1 MPLVN
6 IGHGPIASETCRV
19 ERRIVDVEVRRCVNR
34 LTVRMVRNQREMIR
48 KAPFDFKNP
57 ALIKRGGQ
65 RTIHIVLQDR
75 VRRIGEAKRGIGYA
89 SRRSPVLEGKTI
101 GWEAI
106 CSSACNDRGARQ

>member
-1 MPLVN
+1 MQLVK
-6 IGHGPIASETCRV
+6 IGHRQIASETCRV
-19 ERRIVDVEVRRCVNR
+19 ERRLVAVEVRRFVNR
-34 LTVRMVRNQREMIR
+34 FAPRIVRDQREMIR
-48 KAPFDFKNP
+48 KALFDLKNP